1 VDSATIASG
10 RFVAGRHLP
19 EAFLLDYLAGVTNPP
34 TEMAFGARFFFAF
47 ACFFKVLFD
56 GAFAAR
62 AELVKE
68 ALPALPE
75 PEKKQLPAPEKAP
88 APKKEAPKPPSTDA
102 ALALLALLQR
112 EGRLVDFLLEDL
124 DGAEDADIGAA
135 ARVVHS
141 GCKKALREHV
151 TLEPI
156 QAAEEGAKV
165 TLEPG
170 FDAARTKLTGNVAG
184 EGPYHGVLKH
194 RGWRA
199 KDVKLP
205 HALEGHDA
213 TIVAQAEVEL

>member
-1 VDSATIASG
+1 MS
-10 RFVAGRHLP
+10 
-19 EAFLLDYLAGVTNPP
+19 
-34 TEMAFGARFFFAF
+34 FGARFFFAF

-68 ALPALPE
+68 SLPALPAPE
-75 PEKKQLPAPEKAP
+75 PEPKAEKPVEKAP
-88 APKKEAPKPPSTDA
+88 EPKPEPKKEAPKPPSNDA
-102 ALALLALLQR
+102 ALTLLALLQR

-124 DGAEDADIGAA
+124 DGADDADIGAA

-141 GCKKALREHV
+141 GCKKALRDHV

-156 QAAEEGAKV
+156 HASDEGAKV
-165 TLEPG
+165 TLTKG
-170 FDAARTKLTGNVAG
+170 FDAATTKLTGNVTG
-184 EGPYHGVLKH
+184 EGPYNGTLKH

-205 HALEGHDA
+205 LPLEGHDSSV
-213 TIVAQAEVEL
+213 IAQSEVEL